1 MNKNQKIK
9 NTNAKIKAKR
19 KQRALLQSLLILF
32 LICIILFVILFDL
45 YIYPINK
52 IWLKFSTP
60 LYLVKP
66 EDALRIHFIDVG
78 QGDSTIIEFPD
89 NKNMIIDGGNDT
101 LQVQNTVL
109 KYTTSL
115 GIEKFD
121 YLIAT
126 HSDTDHVGALDAVLE
141 TYGSKAIY
149 MPYIETAHQNA
160 AFQSFYTMAQKSK
173 AEVYTTQMTQS
184 FVSSN
189 DNFYYML
196 CLSPTG
202 PDDKNSF
209 YYAGESNN
217 TSAVFY
223 LEYANRNI
231 LLTGDASSKVEKYFI
246 DLYKKGIY
254 NNIIEYP
261 TENGSITLTP
271 RLENITFYKVGH
283 HGSSSSSS
291 DALLQVIRPQE
302 SFISCGVGNSYGHP
316 SVKTLERLNQF
327 TKKIHRTDISRNIV
341 LTIYKNGNYTV
352 EYH

>member
-1 MNKNQKIK
+1 MNKNPTIK
-9 NTNAKIKAKR
+9 NTNVQIQSKR
-19 KQRALLQSLLILF
+19 KQRVLLQCLLVISLILI
-32 LICIILFVILFDL
+32 LLFVILFDL
-45 YIYPINK
+45 FIYPINR
-52 IWLKFSTP
+52 IWLKLSP
-60 LYLVKP
+60 LNYFTRP

-89 NKNMIIDGGNDT
+89 NKSMIIDGGNDT
-101 LQVQNTVL
+101 LQVQNTIL
-109 KYTTSL
+109 KYTASL

-141 TYGSKAIY
+141 TYGSETIY
-149 MPYIETAHQNA
+149 MPHIETAHQNA
-160 AFQSFYTMAQKSK
+160 AFKSFYTMAQKSTAK
-173 AEVYTTQMTQS
+173 IYTTQMTQS

-189 DNFYYML
+189 NNFYYML

-209 YYAGESNN
+209 YYGGESND

-223 LEYANRNI
+223 LEYANRTL
-231 LLTGDASSKVEKYFI
+231 LLTGDASSKVEKYFL

-254 NNIIEYP
+254 HNIVEYP
-261 TENGSITLTP
+261 TDNGTLLLAP
-271 RLENITFYKVGH
+271 KLENMTFYKVGH
-283 HGSSSSSS
+283 HGINSSSSNE
-291 DALLQVIRPQE
+291 LLQVIRPEE

-316 SVKTLERLNQF
+316 SIKTLERLNQF

-341 LTIYKNGNYTV
+341 LTIYKNGHYTI